1 MTEFFDFL
9 ASDWHLGWDFRWRDG
24 LDVAFMAFFVYQA
37 YVRFRGTRAARIGA
51 GLAVLGL
58 FYFLANQAGLF
69 LTTWVLGGIWAAAFI
84 LVVVVFQAEIRQI
97 LEHVNPRLPVPNFFR
112 RTASTL
118 KAADFLVTVA
128 DTCFALAKKKCG
140 GLLILER
147 KDPLESL
154 LRSRG
159 VLVDAQVSALLLEN
173 LFIPTSPLH
182 DGAVYIRD
190 GRVCRAG
197 CVLPLSETR
206 SLPYIYGTRHRA
218 ALGITERSDALA
230 VVISEERGAVSVVE
244 HGGMVTLPG
253 SSELLEW
260 LNSHLSGAE
269 GEHDAQSRWRE
280 TVFSNLRAKAAA
292 LATVC
297 VLWLVLV
304 GPQNTEIGFTIPV
317 IYYNIPGNLDM
328 TGKNTQ
334 EVYLRLR
341 GSGELL
347 TLLDPRRL
355 RAQVDLSSASAGRSR
370 YPLTAQ
376 DVNVPLGLQVAG
388 LDPASVSVRL
398 KKRPEPEEASE
409 PEKIPDQTNGVQRS
423 S

>member
-1 MTEFFDFL
+1 MTAFFDFL
-9 ASDWHLGWDFRWRDG
+9 ASDWWLGWDFRWRDG
-24 LDVAFMAFFVYQA
+24 LDVAFMAFIVYQA
-37 YVRFRGTRAARIGA
+37 YIRFRGTRAARISA
-51 GLAVLGL
+51 GLAVLGV

-97 LEHVNPRLPVPNFFR
+97 LEHVNPRLPVLNIFR
-112 RTASTL
+112 RTSSTP
-118 KAADFLVTVA
+118 KVADFLVTIA

-140 GLLILER
+140 GLLVLER

-159 VLVDAQVSALLLEN
+159 VLVDGQVSALLLEN
-173 LFIPTSPLH
+173 LFTPASPLH

-190 GRVCRAG
+190 ARVSRAG

-230 VVISEERGAVSVVE
+230 VVISEERGAVSVVD

-260 LNSHLSGAE
+260 LNSRLLGAE
-269 GEHDAQSRWRE
+269 GKRDVQSWWRGAI
-280 TVFSNLRAKAAA
+280 FSNVRAKAGA

-304 GPQNTEIGFTIPV
+304 GPQNTEVGFTIPV
-317 IYYNIPGNLDM
+317 VYYNIPGNLDM

-355 RAQVDLSSASAGRSR
+355 RAQVDLSSARAGRSR

-388 LDPASVSVRL
+388 MDPASVSVRL
-398 KKRPEPEEASE
+398 KKRPEPEKASE
-409 PEKIPDQTNGVQRS
+409 QTNGVKRPS
-423 S
+423 